1 MMEVHRS
8 EAQSLRGV
16 ALHGLWFD
24 AITESQTVDYV
35 LSAIQRDEGG
45 WIITVNLDHLRR
57 TVNDP
62 AYKVLAEQASLRVC
76 DGVPLL
82 WAARLQGTPLPGQVA
97 GSNLVYSLAAASAG
111 RCSIYLLGG
120 DPGTAGRASE
130 ILQARY
136 PGLEVVGTECPP
148 FGFEHD
154 QEEVTAM
161 RKRLEEAQ
169 PDIVYVALGSPKQ
182 ERLIQEIR
190 SQLPKAWWIGIGISF
205 SFITGDVARAPK
217 WIQTC
222 GLEWVHRLVQ
232 EPRRLFRRYII
243 DGLPFA
249 VGLMAQSVLCW
260 IKPGAR
266 ALRRR

>member
-1 MMEVHRS
+1 
-8 EAQSLRGV
+8 
-16 ALHGLWFD
+16 
-24 AITESQTVDYV
+24 
-35 LSAIQRDEGG
+35 
-45 WIITVNLDHLRR
+45 
-57 TVNDP
+57 
-62 AYKVLAEQASLRVC
+62 
-76 DGVPLL
+76 
-82 WAARLQGTPLPGQVA
+82 
-97 GSNLVYSLAAASAG
+97 
-111 RCSIYLLGG
+111 
-120 DPGTAGRASE
+120 
-130 ILQARY
+130 
-136 PGLEVVGTECPP
+136 VGTECPP